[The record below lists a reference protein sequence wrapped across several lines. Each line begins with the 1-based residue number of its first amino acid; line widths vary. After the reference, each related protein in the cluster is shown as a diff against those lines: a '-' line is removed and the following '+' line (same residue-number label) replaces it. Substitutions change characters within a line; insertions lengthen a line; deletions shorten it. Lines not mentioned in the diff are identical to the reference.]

1 MITLDKRNKL
11 LNEYFPNLTNEI
23 KEKLNLYYELI
34 ETENSKYNLTGFYD
48 EKLFKYGI
56 IENILIFQ
64 EIEKKIINLEK
75 LNILDIGAGV
85 GFPTLPFL
93 IFKNEG
99 FNLTIYEAQKKRC
112 SFLQLVIAKLNIKN
126 INIVNIRCENST
138 DYSKFD
144 FITARAVSEF
154 KNLVEISHKL
164 GKMNSYFCFL
174 KSKKYNLE
182 IDNAKLITQKL
193 MLNVNVL
200 KLNIFFDIENIL
212 LYFQKNKLTPEG
224 IPREWKTIIK
234 DNLE

>member
-1 MITLDKRNKL
+1 MLTVNKRNKIL
-11 LNEYFPNLTNEI
+11 DEYFPNLDNKI
-23 KEKLNLYYELI
+23 KDKLNEYYELI
-34 ETENSKYNLTGFYD
+34 ETENSKYNLTGFHD
-48 EKLFKYGI
+48 DILFKYGI

-64 EIEKKIINLEK
+64 EIEKKIISLDN
-75 LNILDIGAGV
+75 LNILDIGAGA
-85 GFPTLPFL
+85 GFPSLPFL
-93 IFKNEG
+93 IFKNES

-112 SFLQLVIAKLNIKN
+112 SFLQLVIDKLNIKN
-126 INIVNIRCENST
+126 INIVNIRCENSN

-182 IDNAKLITQKL
+182 IDNAKWIIKKL
-193 MLNVNVL
+193 MLNVQIL
-200 KLNIFFDIENIL
+200 RLDIFFDIENIL

-234 DNLE
+234 NNLN

>member
-1 MITLDKRNKL
+1 MITVDKRNKL
-11 LNEYFPNLTNEI
+11 LDEHFPNLDNKI
-23 KEKLNLYYELI
+23 KDKLNEYYELI
-34 ETENSKYNLTGFYD
+34 EIENSKYNLTGFHD
-48 EKLFKYGI
+48 EMLFEYGI

-64 EIEKKIINLEK
+64 EIEKKIINLDN
-75 LNILDIGAGV
+75 LNILDIGAGA
-85 GFPTLPFL
+85 GFPSLPFL
-93 IFKNEG
+93 IFKNES
-99 FNLTIYEAQKKRC
+99 FNLMIYEAQKKRC
-112 SFLQLVIAKLNIKN
+112 SFLQLVIDKLNIKN
-126 INIVNIRCENST
+126 INIVNIRCENSN

-182 IDNAKLITQKL
+182 IDNAKWIIKKL
-193 MLNVNVL
+193 MLNVEVL
-200 KLNIFFDIENIL
+200 RLDIFFDIENIL

>member
-1 MITLDKRNKL
+1 MLTANKRNKIL
-11 LNEYFPNLTNEI
+11 DEYFPNLDNKI
-23 KEKLNLYYELI
+23 KDKLNEYYELI
-34 ETENSKYNLTGFYD
+34 ETENSKYNLTGFHD
-48 EKLFKYGI
+48 EILFKYGI

-64 EIEKKIINLEK
+64 EIEKKIINLDN
-75 LNILDIGAGV
+75 LNILDIGAGA

-93 IFKNEG
+93 IFKNES

-112 SFLQLVIAKLNIKN
+112 SFLQLVIDKLNIKN

-144 FITARAVSEF
+144 FVTARAVSEF

-182 IDNAKLITQKL
+182 IDNAKWIIKKL
-193 MLNVNVL
+193 MLNVQVL
-200 KLNIFFDIENIL
+200 RLDIFFDIENIL

-224 IPREWKTIIK
+224 IPREWKNIIK
-234 DNLE
+234 NNLN

>member
-1 MITLDKRNKL
+1 MLTANKRNKIL
-11 LNEYFPNLTNEI
+11 DEYFPNLDNKI
-23 KEKLNLYYELI
+23 KDKLNEYYELI
-34 ETENSKYNLTGFYD
+34 ETENSKYNLTGFHD
-48 EKLFKYGI
+48 EILFKYGI

-64 EIEKKIINLEK
+64 EIEKKIVNLDN
-75 LNILDIGAGV
+75 LNILDIGAGA
-85 GFPTLPFL
+85 GFPSLPFL
-93 IFKNEG
+93 IFKNES

-112 SFLQLVIAKLNIKN
+112 SFLQLVIDKLNIKN

-182 IDNAKLITQKL
+182 IDNAKWIIKKL
-193 MLNVNVL
+193 MLNVQVL
-200 KLNIFFDIENIL
+200 RLNIFFDIANIL
-212 LYFQKNKLTPEG
+212 LYFQKNKITPEG

-234 DNLE
+234 NNLN

>member
-1 MITLDKRNKL
+1 MLTANKRNKIL
-11 LNEYFPNLTNEI
+11 DEYFPNLDNKI
-23 KEKLNLYYELI
+23 KDKLNEYYELI
-34 ETENSKYNLTGFYD
+34 ETENSKYNLTGFHD
-48 EKLFKYGI
+48 EILFKYGI

-64 EIEKKIINLEK
+64 EIEKKIISLDN
-75 LNILDIGAGV
+75 LNILDIGAGA
-85 GFPTLPFL
+85 GFPSLPFL
-93 IFKNEG
+93 IFKNES

-112 SFLQLVIAKLNIKN
+112 SFLQLVIDKLNIKN

-144 FITARAVSEF
+144 FVTARAVSEF

-182 IDNAKLITQKL
+182 IDNAKWIIKKL
-193 MLNVNVL
+193 MLNVQVL
-200 KLNIFFDIENIL
+200 RLNIFFDIENIL

-234 DNLE
+234 NNLN

>member
-1 MITLDKRNKL
+1 MLTANKRNKIL
-11 LNEYFPNLTNEI
+11 DEYFPNLDNKI
-23 KEKLNLYYELI
+23 KDKLNEYYELI
-34 ETENSKYNLTGFYD
+34 ETENSKYNLTGFHD
-48 EKLFKYGI
+48 EILFKYGI

-64 EIEKKIINLEK
+64 EIEKKIINLDN
-75 LNILDIGAGV
+75 LNILDIGAGA
-85 GFPTLPFL
+85 GFPSLPFL
-93 IFKNEG
+93 IFKNES

-112 SFLQLVIAKLNIKN
+112 SFLQLVIDKLNIKN
-126 INIVNIRCENST
+126 INIVNIRCENSI

-182 IDNAKLITQKL
+182 INNAKWIIKKL
-193 MLNVNVL
+193 MLNVQFL
-200 KLNIFFDIENIL
+200 RLDIFFDIENIL

-234 DNLE
+234 NNLN

>member
-1 MITLDKRNKL
+1 MLTVNKRNKIL
-11 LNEYFPNLTNEI
+11 DEYFPNLDNKI
-23 KEKLNLYYELI
+23 KDKLNEYYELI
-34 ETENSKYNLTGFYD
+34 ETENSKYNLTGFHD
-48 EKLFKYGI
+48 GILFKYGI

-64 EIEKKIINLEK
+64 EIEKKIINLDN
-75 LNILDIGAGV
+75 LNILDIGAGA
-85 GFPTLPFL
+85 GFPSLPFL
-93 IFKNEG
+93 IFKNES

-112 SFLQLVIAKLNIKN
+112 SFLQLVISKLNIKN
-126 INIVNIRCENST
+126 INIVNIRCENSI
-138 DYSKFD
+138 DYNKFD

-182 IDNAKLITQKL
+182 IDNAKWIIKKL
-193 MLNVNVL
+193 MLNVQVL
-200 KLNIFFDIENIL
+200 RLNIFFDIENIL

-234 DNLE
+234 NNLN

>member
-1 MITLDKRNKL
+1 MLTANKRNKIL
-11 LNEYFPNLTNEI
+11 DEYFPNLDNKI
-23 KEKLNLYYELI
+23 KDKLNEYYELI
-34 ETENSKYNLTGFYD
+34 ETENSKYNLTGFHD
-48 EKLFKYGI
+48 EILFKYGI

-64 EIEKKIINLEK
+64 EIEKKIISLDN
-75 LNILDIGAGV
+75 LNILDIGAGA
-85 GFPTLPFL
+85 GFPSLPFL
-93 IFKNEG
+93 IFKNES

-112 SFLQLVIAKLNIKN
+112 SFLQLVIDKLNIKN

-144 FITARAVSEF
+144 FVTARAVSEF

-182 IDNAKLITQKL
+182 IDNAKWIIKKL
-193 MLNVNVL
+193 MLNVQVL
-200 KLNIFFDIENIL
+200 RLDIFFDIENIL
-212 LYFQKNKLTPEG
+212 LYFQKNKLTPED

-234 DNLE
+234 DNLN

>member
-1 MITLDKRNKL
+1 MLTANKRNKIL
-11 LNEYFPNLTNEI
+11 DEYFPNLDNKI
-23 KEKLNLYYELI
+23 KDKLNEYYELI
-34 ETENSKYNLTGFYD
+34 ETENSKYNLTGFHD
-48 EKLFKYGI
+48 EILFKYGI

-64 EIEKKIINLEK
+64 EIEKKITNLDN
-75 LNILDIGAGV
+75 LNILDIGAGA
-85 GFPTLPFL
+85 GFPSLPFL
-93 IFKNEG
+93 IFKNES

-112 SFLQLVIAKLNIKN
+112 SFLQLVIDKLNIKN

-182 IDNAKLITQKL
+182 IDNAK
-193 MLNVNVL
+193 
-200 KLNIFFDIENIL
+200 
-212 LYFQKNKLTPEG
+212 
-224 IPREWKTIIK
+224 
-234 DNLE
+234 